1 MYVLMNLMHMIKHK
15 LGTSKIIFVAYIY
28 ESLLSQIEVS
38 YREATVL
45 IKVETI
51 LLNLVR
57 SNLFNT
63 MDKTL

>member
-1 MYVLMNLMHMIKHK
+1 MYVLMNLMHLIKHK
-15 LGTSKIIFVAYIY
+15 LGTSKITFVAFIY

-45 IKVETI
+45 TVETI

-63 MDKTL
+63 MDRTL